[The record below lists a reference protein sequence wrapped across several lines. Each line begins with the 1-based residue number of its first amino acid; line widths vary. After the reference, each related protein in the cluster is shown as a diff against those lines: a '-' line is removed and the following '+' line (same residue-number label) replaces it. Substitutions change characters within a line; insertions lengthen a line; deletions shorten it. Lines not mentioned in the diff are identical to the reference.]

1 MRPLGLLL
9 LVTLL
14 GLPATAAADLVRVP
28 CILADGETVEMLA
41 RRFHVSVDD
50 LALLN
55 EPTDVS
61 TLQAGAEIVVGFGE
75 QTEHVVARG
84 ETLLRIAARYGVTV
98 DDVTRWNHLGDPRR
112 LRAGARLLVYAWPH
126 MPQSSSI
133 GRPSAGGLQHGARLR
148 TNQHWLVH
156 DPDHA
161 FVTRDVARWME
172 AGFAAVRTRDEDAP
186 RIEMRDASAEHGGPL
201 HGHHSHQSGR
211 DIDLAYFTHG
221 CRETCSHRRVDAR
234 SLDADRQWALLGAW
248 LRAGV
253 VEYVF
258 IDHDLQE
265 PLYEAARRD
274 GASSTDLARW
284 FQYPSPA
291 ERRVGII
298 RHASG
303 HRDHLHVR
311 FVCAESDLR
320 CGRVDAD
327 ADDEP

>member
-1 MRPLGLLL
+1 
-9 LVTLL
+9 
-14 GLPATAAADLVRVP
+14 
-28 CILADGETVEMLA
+28 
-41 RRFHVSVDD
+41 
-50 LALLN
+50 
-55 EPTDVS
+55 
-61 TLQAGAEIVVGFGE
+61 
-75 QTEHVVARG
+75 
-84 ETLLRIAARYGVTV
+84 
-98 DDVTRWNHLGDPRR
+98 
-112 LRAGARLLVYAWPH
+112 
-126 MPQSSSI
+126 MPESSSI

-148 TNQHWLVH
+148 SNQHWLVH

-172 AGFAAVRTRDEDAP
+172 AGFAAVREHDEHAP

-211 DIDLAYFTHG
+211 DIDLAYFREG
-221 CRETCSHRRVDAR
+221 CRDTCPHHRADAR
-234 SLDADRQWALLGAW
+234 TLDADRQWALLAAW

-258 IDHDLQE
+258 IDHELQE
-265 PLYEAARRD
+265 PLLEAARRD
-274 GASSTDLARW
+274 GATPAELSRW
-284 FQYPSPA
+284 FQWPHPS

-320 CGRVDAD
+320 CGRVDSD
-327 ADDEP
+327 RDDEP